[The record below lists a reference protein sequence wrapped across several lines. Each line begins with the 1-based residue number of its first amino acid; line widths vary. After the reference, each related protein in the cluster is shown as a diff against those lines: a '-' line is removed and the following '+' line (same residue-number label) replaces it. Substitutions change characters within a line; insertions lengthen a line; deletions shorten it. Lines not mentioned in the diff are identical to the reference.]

1 MIKKIPVQSGHFKSF
16 DDYPI
21 YYEVRGE
28 GEPVVFIYGIAC
40 LINHWHHQLDYFSNN
55 YQAISYDLRGHHKSF
70 NGNKKADFSLAAL
83 AKDLPCMLRELGIKQ
98 AHFVVHSFGGQI
110 ALRAY
115 EEFPEIFKS
124 LTLVNGFAS
133 NPLKGMF
140 GLNLAEPLFK
150 VVKEIHSLSPNE
162 ISKLW
167 KGAIDNP
174 ISMWLS
180 GIMGGFNLKL
190 TDFKDIE
197 IYVKGV
203 SNISLDVLIPFFEDM
218 IRFDGTQSAKKIN
231 IPTLI
236 ISGDR
241 DLVTPIKFQYNLHK
255 IIKNSELFIVPYG
268 SHCTQLDFPEYT
280 NFKIDNF
287 IKKGS
292 H

>member
-1 MIKKIPVQSGHFKSF
+1 MTKTIPVQSGQFKSF
-16 DDYPI
+16 DDCSI
-21 YYEVRGE
+21 FYEVRGE

-40 LINHWHHQLDYFSNN
+40 LINHWHHQLDYFSKG

-70 NGNKKADFSLAAL
+70 NKNTKVDYSLMAL
-83 AKDLPCMLRELGIKQ
+83 AHDLPYLLRELGLKQ

-115 EEFPEIFKS
+115 DEFPEIFKS
-124 LTLVNGFAS
+124 LTLINGFAS
-133 NPLKGMF
+133 NPIKGMF
-140 GLNLAEPLFK
+140 GLNLAEPLFQII
-150 VVKEIHSLSPNE
+150 KEIHSLSPNE
-162 ISKLW
+162 ISKIW

-174 ISMWLS
+174 LSMWLS
-180 GIMGGFNLKL
+180 GVLGGFNLKL

-197 IYVKGV
+197 IYAKGV

-218 IRFDGTQSAKKIN
+218 MKYDGTAAAKKVN
-231 IPTLI
+231 VPTLI

-241 DLVTPIKFQYNLHK
+241 DLVTPIKFQHNLHK
-255 IIKNSELFIVPYG
+255 MIKNSELFIVPYG

-292 H
+292 